1 MLLLG
6 SVNVGKYTY
15 MDGQWAMVFFV
26 PDHKAGYFLLFLC
39 FFCWGGWGK
48 GGPLRFSHDGMFFFK
63 SDLKGWV
70 VPLPTNSQHKEYETF
85 FRLGDPKLRLH
96 LPLAYREGGCPPTQ
110 RTNHLEVRK
119 KKQNLVARFGI

>member
-1 MLLLG
+1 M
-6 SVNVGKYTY
+6 
-15 MDGQWAMVFFV
+15 MA
-26 PDHKAGYFLLFLC
+26 C
-39 FFCWGGWGK
+39 
-48 GGPLRFSHDGMFFFK
+48 FFK

-70 VPLPTNSQHKEYETF
+70 VPLPTYSQHKDYETF

-119 KKQNLVARFGI
+119 KNKILSQDFASDLIIFGFCK